1 MKNEYQKVEQAK
13 GRPLLQW
20 VGKKPLES
28 VQFYP
33 AQETEVYGD
42 KSAKD
47 FNKLFWGDNLQVLS
61 HLLKNN
67 RGAINLIY
75 IDPPFGTGVDYF
87 KKIKIRGE
95 VIAGSYNIFEEKQY
109 VNVFEIDYFLQF
121 MYERLLLMREL
132 LADDGNIFIRFDYHF
147 SHYIKVIA
155 DEIFGEDNF
164 INEIVI
170 KRSRNEAGSS
180 NKLET
185 STETI
190 IVYRKTE
197 KAFLN
202 KIQVKRSLA
211 NVQWTDFT
219 MAGDRNP
226 PQRTFFGMVI
236 YPAKGQH
243 FSLVQEKVDRIMRE
257 NYLRLK
263 CKDCGAY
270 YYYAVSEA
278 DLHKRMKNQK
288 NRFKFYDIT
297 NDTKMFAVE
306 TVEKCLSCGEKN
318 FKVEYLGSEDV
329 TIGNNWMDIPSYS
342 STTGYPTEN
351 SEQLLERVIQ
361 IGSNE
366 GDTVADFFMGSGA
379 TQAVAQKLG
388 RKWIGCDININSI
401 QTATKRI
408 NQIITDQ
415 QKTKDFKGSLGFKIL
430 NVNDYDVFKNE
441 IEAKEIVMEMYGV
454 EPVKRTY
461 FDGVLDRD
469 FVKVMSLN
477 RVLNKMDI
485 RTLIK
490 SVGDKLDGFTVKTK
504 SKAGEAVYEESVL
517 VICSGME
524 LDVMDFIK
532 KENKTGV
539 KIEVRDILT
548 DKKNLI
554 FKKKPEA
561 KIDVKAKDKKLSV
574 ELKDFFSPIL
584 MRKLEIENEKVL
596 KKDHKA
602 RVEDFKQIIDSVAID
617 VDYNGKLFNAEV
629 MDLPDKKEVIKAK
642 YSWEYTKKGKYT
654 VAIKVVDVLGEEY
667 FETFEVNA

>member
-1 MKNEYQKVEQAK
+1 MKNDYQKVEQAK

-61 HLLKNN
+61 HLLKEY
-67 RGAINLIY
+67 RGKVDLIY
-75 IDPPFGTGVDYF
+75 IDPPFDSKADYV
-87 KKIKIRGE
+87 KKVKIKGE
-95 VIAGSYNIFEEKQY
+95 KVAGVEQGIFEEKQY
-109 VNVFEIDYFLQF
+109 TDIWEKDEYLQF
-121 MYERLLLMREL
+121 IYERLLLMREL
-132 LADDGNIFIRFDYHF
+132 LSEKGSIFVHCDWHKSSYIRL
-147 SHYIKVIA
+147 IL
-155 DEIFGEDNF
+155 DEIFGVDRF
-164 INEIVI
+164 INEIVWWYP
-170 KRSRNEAGSS
+170 SGSDPSTQFNRKHDNIFWYGKGETHTFNFCDVAIPYTKEQLERFDQEDEKGRFYWNS
-180 NKLET
+180 NP
-185 STETI
+185 
-190 IVYRKTE
+190 R
-197 KAFLN
+197 
-202 KIQVKRSLA
+202 
-211 NVQWTDFT
+211 
-219 MAGDRNP
+219 G
-226 PQRTFFGMVI
+226 
-236 YPAKGQH
+236 
-243 FSLVQEKVDRIMRE
+243 EKVKT
-257 NYLRLK
+257 YKK
-263 CKDCGAY
+263 CGIGEYDVWNIGINAT
-270 YYYAVSEA
+270 EIR
-278 DLHKRMKNQK
+278 DL
-288 NRFKFYDIT
+288 
-297 NDTKMFAVE
+297 A
-306 TVEKCLSCGEKN
+306 
-318 FKVEYLGSEDV
+318 
-329 TIGNNWMDIPSYS
+329 
-342 STTGYPTEN
+342 YPTAKP
-351 SEQLLERVIQ
+351 QKLLERI
-361 IGSNE
+361 IKASTNE
-366 GDTVADFFMGSGA
+366 GDVVADFFMGSGT

-388 RKWIGCDININSI
+388 RKWIGCDINLGAI
-401 QTATKRI
+401 QTGTKRL
-408 NQIITDQ
+408 NQIIADQ
-415 QKTKDFKGSLGFKIL
+415 QKEKVKSFKGSLGFKVL

-490 SVGDKLDGFTVKTK
+490 SVGDKLDGFIVKTK
-504 SKAGEAVYEESVL
+504 SKAGEPVYEECVL

-561 KIDVKAKDKKLSV
+561 KIEVKAKDKKLSV

-642 YSWEYTKKGKYT
+642 YAWEYTKKGKYT

>member
-1 MKNEYQKVEQAK
+1 MKNQEAKQHQKVEQAK

-42 KSAKD
+42 KEAKD

-61 HLLKNN
+61 HLLKEY
-67 RGAINLIY
+67 RGKIDLIY
-75 IDPPFGTGVDYF
+75 IDPPFDSKADYVR
-87 KKIKIRGE
+87 KVQLRDEKVEGLQQ
-95 VIAGSYNIFEEKQY
+95 GLLEEKQY
-109 VNVFEIDYFLQF
+109 TDIWEKDEYLQF
-121 MYERLLLMREL
+121 MYERLLIMKEL
-132 LADDGNIFIRFDYHF
+132 LSEKGALYLHCDWH
-147 SHYIKVIA
+147 K
-155 DEIFGEDNF
+155 
-164 INEIVI
+164 
-170 KRSRNEAGSS
+170 SS
-180 NKLET
+180 
-185 STETI
+185 
-190 IVYRKTE
+190 
-197 KAFLN
+197 
-202 KIQVKRSLA
+202 
-211 NVQWTDFT
+211 
-219 MAGDRNP
+219 
-226 PQRTFFGMVI
+226 
-236 YPAKGQH
+236 
-243 FSLVQEKVDRIMRE
+243 
-257 NYLRLK
+257 YLRLIL
-263 CKDCGAY
+263 DEVFGQDNFVNEIIWSYRSGGA
-270 YYYAVSEA
+270 SKKEA
-278 DLHKRMKNQK
+278 LPRKHDNIFLYRKSGGFEVN
-288 NRFKFYDIT
+288 
-297 NDTKMFAVE
+297 TKMERQYLDKPFMGSKQDENGRYYVDTILRDVLE
-306 TVEKCLSCGEKN
+306 GEIKTVASDGSIKPFNTRPVLNLS
-318 FKVEYLGSEDV
+318 SERTD
-329 TIGNNWMDIPSYS
+329 
-342 STTGYPTEN
+342 YPTQKPEG
-351 SEQLLERVIQ
+351 LLELLIE
-361 IGSNE
+361 IASDNGSV
-366 GDTVADFFMGSGA
+366 VADFFMGSGT
-379 TQAVAQKLG
+379 TQTVAQKLG
-388 RKWIGCDININSI
+388 RKWIGCDINLGSI

-408 NQIITDQ
+408 NQVIADQ
-415 QKTKDFKGSLGFKIL
+415 QKEKAKGFKGSLGFKIL

-461 FDGVLDRD
+461 FDGVLDKN
-469 FVKVMSLN
+469 FVKVMPMN
-477 RVLNKMDI
+477 RVLNKMDV

-490 SVGDKLDGFTVKTK
+490 NVDDKKDSFTVKTK
-504 SKAGEAVYEESVL
+504 SKAGEPVYEEGLL

-524 LDVMDFIK
+524 LDVLDFIK

-574 ELKDFFSPIL
+574 ELKDFYSPIL

-602 RVEDFKQIIDSVAID
+602 KVEDFKQIIDSVAID

-629 MDLPDKKEVIKAK
+629 MDLPEKKEVIKAK

>member
-1 MKNEYQKVEQAK
+1 MKNDYQKVEQAK

-42 KSAKD
+42 KEVKD

-61 HLLKNN
+61 HLLKEY
-67 RGAINLIY
+67 RGKIDLIY
-75 IDPPFGTGVDYF
+75 IDPPFDSKADYVR
-87 KKIKIRGE
+87 KVKIRGE
-95 VIAGSYNIFEEKQY
+95 KVEGSGQGLFEEKQY
-109 VNVFEIDYFLQF
+109 TDIWERDEYLQF
-121 MYERLLLMREL
+121 MYERILMMKEL
-132 LADDGNIFIRFDYHF
+132 LSDKGSIYLHCDWHKNSYLRLIM
-147 SHYIKVIA
+147 
-155 DEIFGEDNF
+155 DEVFGQDNF
-164 INEIVI
+164 VNEIVWCYTGPTNQ
-170 KRSRNEAGSS
+170 KRNFPRKHDTILWYEKNKDKRVFNIENLRVDYKKSTKSGGKTALTGRADDKVLEALDEQG
-180 NKLET
+180 KLVEDWW
-185 STETI
+185 I
-190 IVYRKTE
+190 DI
-197 KAFLN
+197 
-202 KIQVKRSLA
+202 
-211 NVQWTDFT
+211 
-219 MAGDRNP
+219 
-226 PQRTFFGMVI
+226 
-236 YPAKGQH
+236 
-243 FSLVQEKVDRIMRE
+243 
-257 NYLRLK
+257 
-263 CKDCGAY
+263 
-270 YYYAVSEA
+270 A
-278 DLHKRMKNQK
+278 DLG
-288 NRFKFYDIT
+288 
-297 NDTKMFAVE
+297 KMH
-306 TVEKCLSCGEKN
+306 G
-318 FKVEYLGSEDV
+318 EDV
-329 TIGNNWMDIPSYS
+329 
-342 STTGYPTEN
+342 GYPTQKTEA
-351 SEQLLERVIQ
+351 LIERI
-361 IGSNE
+361 IKASSNE
-366 GDTVADFFMGSGA
+366 GDVVADFFMGSGT

-388 RKWIGCDININSI
+388 RKWIGCDINIGSI

-408 NQIITDQ
+408 NQTITDQ
-415 QKTKDFKGSLGFKIL
+415 QKEKTKGFKGSLGFKIL

-461 FDGVLDRD
+461 FDGILDKN
-469 FVKVMSLN
+469 FVKVMPMN

-490 SVGDKLDGFTVKTK
+490 NVDDKKDSFTVKTK
-504 SKAGEAVYEESVL
+504 SKAGEPVYEEGVL

-524 LDVMDFIK
+524 LDVLDFIK

-561 KIDVKAKDKKLSV
+561 KIDAKAKDKKLSV
-574 ELKDFFSPIL
+574 ELKDFYSPIL
-584 MRKLEIENEKVL
+584 MRKLEIENDKVL

-602 RVEDFKQIIDSVAID
+602 KVEDFKQIIDSVAID

-629 MDLPDKKEVIKAK
+629 MDLPDKKETIKAK

>member
-61 HLLKNN
+61 HLLKEY
-67 RGAINLIY
+67 RGKVDLIY
-75 IDPPFGTGVDYF
+75 IDPPFDSKADYVKRVQF
-87 KKIKIRGE
+87 RGE
-95 VIAGSYNIFEEKQY
+95 KVEGVKQGLLEEKQY
-109 VNVFEIDYFLQF
+109 TDIWGKDEFLQF
-121 MYERLLLMREL
+121 MYERLLLMKEL
-132 LADDGNIFIRFDYHF
+132 LSDKGSIFVHLDWHKSSYIRL
-147 SHYIKVIA
+147 IL
-155 DEIFGEDNF
+155 DEVFGEDCF
-164 INEIVI
+164 VNEIIWHYADNFQGNVKGFATNHNNI
-170 KRSRNEAGSS
+170 FWYSKTGQYTS
-180 NKLET
+180 NKIMVDLGKTVKRDNRIWSKEEQKLV
-185 STETI
+185 SQRDEKGKI
-190 IVYRKTE
+190 IYQDFTE
-197 KAFLN
+197 KKADDVWE
-202 KIQVKRSLA
+202 I
-211 NVQWTDFT
+211 
-219 MAGDRNP
+219 
-226 PQRTFFGMVI
+226 
-236 YPAKGQH
+236 GQ
-243 FSLVQEKVDRIMRE
+243 S
-257 NYLRLK
+257 
-263 CKDCGAY
+263 
-270 YYYAVSEA
+270 S
-278 DLHKRMKNQK
+278 
-288 NRFKFYDIT
+288 T
-297 NDTKMFAVE
+297 TKSA
-306 TVEKCLSCGEKN
+306 SA
-318 FKVEYLGSEDV
+318 EYLG
-329 TIGNNWMDIPSYS
+329 
-342 STTGYPTEN
+342 YPTQKPEA
-351 SEQLLERVIQ
+351 LIERIVKAS
-361 IGSNE
+361 SNE
-366 GDTVADFFMGSGA
+366 GDVVADFFMGSGT

-388 RKWIGCDININSI
+388 RKWIGCDINLGAI
-401 QTATKRI
+401 QTATKRL
-408 NQIITDQ
+408 NQIVADQ
-415 QKTKDFKGSLGFKIL
+415 QNEKTKSFKGSLGFKVL

-584 MRKLEIENEKVL
+584 MRKLEIENEKVF

>member
-1 MKNEYQKVEQAK
+1 MKNDYQKVEQAK

-42 KSAKD
+42 KEAKD

-61 HLLKNN
+61 HLLKQY
-67 RGAINLIY
+67 RGKIDLIY
-75 IDPPFGTGVDYF
+75 IDPPFDSKADYVR
-87 KKIKIRGE
+87 KVKIRGE
-95 VIAGSYNIFEEKQY
+95 QMSGVQNGLMEEKQY
-109 VNVFEIDYFLQF
+109 TDIWEKDEYLQF
-121 MYERLLLMREL
+121 MYERLLIMKEL
-132 LADDGNIFIRFDYHF
+132 LSER
-147 SHYIKVIA
+147 
-155 DEIFGEDNF
+155 
-164 INEIVI
+164 
-170 KRSRNEAGSS
+170 GSLYLHCDWHKS
-180 NKLET
+180 
-185 STETI
+185 S
-190 IVYRKTE
+190 
-197 KAFLN
+197 
-202 KIQVKRSLA
+202 
-211 NVQWTDFT
+211 
-219 MAGDRNP
+219 
-226 PQRTFFGMVI
+226 
-236 YPAKGQH
+236 
-243 FSLVQEKVDRIMRE
+243 
-257 NYLRLK
+257 YLRLILDEVFGADNFRNEIIWHYFVSGK
-263 CKDCGAY
+263 YPNEFAKDHDNIFVYSKGENSTFNYEKQIDKNLY
-270 YYYAVSEA
+270 YEKHYNKQVVIGKDGKEYYQYNGELRTFEKQVSETWYMNKI
-278 DLHKRMKNQK
+278 KRDGKE
-288 NRFKFYDIT
+288 I
-297 NDTKMFAVE
+297 V
-306 TVEKCLSCGEKN
+306 
-318 FKVEYLGSEDV
+318 
-329 TIGNNWMDIPSYS
+329 
-342 STTGYPTEN
+342 GYPTQKPE
-351 SEQLLERVIQ
+351 ELLERI
-361 IGSNE
+361 IKASSNE
-366 GDTVADFFMGSGA
+366 GDVVADFFAGSGT
-379 TQAVAQKLG
+379 TQVVAQKLG
-388 RKWIGCDININSI
+388 RKWIGCDINLGSI

-408 NQIITDQ
+408 NQVISEQ
-415 QKTKDFKGSLGFKIL
+415 QKEKTKGFKGSLGFKIL

-461 FDGVLDRD
+461 FDGVLDKY
-469 FVKVMSLN
+469 FVKVMPMN

-490 SVGDKLDGFTVKTK
+490 NVDDKKDSFTVKTK
-504 SKAGEAVYEESVL
+504 SKAGEPVYEEGVL

-524 LDVMDFIK
+524 LDVLDFIK

-574 ELKDFFSPIL
+574 ELKDFYSPIL
-584 MRKLEIENEKVL
+584 MRKIEIENEKVL

-602 RVEDFKQIIDSVAID
+602 KVEDFKQIIDSVAID

-629 MDLPDKKEVIKAK
+629 MDLPDKKETIKAK